1 MQFLRGFYA
10 GTIDLGRVNRSYMV
24 LLPKKPGAFT
34 VDAFRPICLQNCSVK
49 IGAKILTTRL
59 QREITGLI
67 DLDQTGFL
75 KGRTI
80 AENFV
85 YAGSCCRC
93 ATSGKCPHW
102 FLSSTSQKLLI
113 LSTGTVSLRSWRFVA
128 LMLAGAPGCGV
139 YYKHHAL
146 LC

>member
-1 MQFLRGFYA
+1 MQFLRDFYA

-24 LLPKKPGAFT
+24 LLPKKPGAVT

-49 IGAKILTTRL
+49 IGAKILTTHL
-59 QREITGLI
+59 QREIMGLI

-85 YAGSCCRC
+85 YAAELLQVCHKLRTHIGS
-93 ATSGKCPHW
+93 
-102 FLSSTSQKLLI
+102 
-113 LSTGTVSLRSWRFVA
+113 
-128 LMLAGAPGCGV
+128 
-139 YYKHHAL
+139 
-146 LC
+146 